1 MKSYAHRRD
10 IFFWLLHF
18 FFEAREAIALREN
31 QALKRVARYHG
42 QRENISHL
50 IERMD

>member
-1 MKSYAHRRD
+1 MH
-10 IFFWLLHF
+10 IVETFFLVTAF

>member
-1 MKSYAHRRD
+1 MH
-10 IFFWLLHF
+10 IVETFFLVTAFF